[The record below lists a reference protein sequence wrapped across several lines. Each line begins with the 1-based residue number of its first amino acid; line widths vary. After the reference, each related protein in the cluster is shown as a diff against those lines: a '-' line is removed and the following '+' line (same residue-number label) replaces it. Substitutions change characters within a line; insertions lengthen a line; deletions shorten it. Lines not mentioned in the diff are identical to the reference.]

1 VRLARSHEEGAMAR
15 RGAGHR
21 ELTERNR
28 FWLRHLERQAAGTE
42 TSKAYAAREKLS
54 ICALYQARMRL
65 VAQGA
70 LRAAPARKDS
80 RPETATAVGFTRV
93 ALPAPAPAA
102 VACRL
107 RLSSGMVLEWSAPPP
122 VEVLVDLVAR
132 MASPR

>member
-1 VRLARSHEEGAMAR
+1 MAR
-15 RGAGHR
+15 RGAGR
-21 ELTERNR
+21 GELTERDR
-28 FWLRHLERQAAGTE
+28 FWLRHLERQAAGAE

-65 VAQGA
+65 IAQGA
-70 LRAAPARKDS
+70 WPAASARKGSRPVAAAPVR
-80 RPETATAVGFTRV
+80 FTRL
-93 ALPAPAPAA
+93 ALPAPAA

-107 RLSSGMVLEWSAPPP
+107 RLSSGMVLEWSAPPA

>member
-1 VRLARSHEEGAMAR
+1 MTRQGTGR
-15 RGAGHR
+15 R
-21 ELTERNR
+21 ELTERDR
-28 FWLRHLERQAAGTE
+28 FWLRHLERQAAGAE

-65 VAQGA
+65 TARGA
-70 LRAAPARKDS
+70 WLAAPARKSS
-80 RPETATAVGFTRV
+80 RPVVVAPVAFTRL

-107 RLSSGMVLEWSAPPP
+107 RLSSGMVLEWSALPP
-122 VEVLVDLVAR
+122 VELLVDLVAR

>member
-1 VRLARSHEEGAMAR
+1 MARSGTGR
-15 RGAGHR
+15 R
-21 ELTERNR
+21 ELTERDR
-28 FWLRHLERQAAGTE
+28 FWLRHFERQAAGSE

-70 LRAAPARKDS
+70 WPAASARKGSRPAAPPVS
-80 RPETATAVGFTRV
+80 FTRL
-93 ALPAPAPAA
+93 ALPASAP
-102 VACRL
+102 VVPACRL

-122 VEVLVDLVAR
+122 AEVLAELVAR

>member
-1 VRLARSHEEGAMAR
+1 MAR
-15 RGAGHR
+15 RGAGRR
-21 ELTERNR
+21 ELTERDR
-28 FWLRHLERQAAGTE
+28 FWLRHLERQAAGAE

-65 VAQGA
+65 IAQGA
-70 LRAAPARKDS
+70 WPAASARKGS
-80 RPETATAVGFTRV
+80 RPVAVAPVAFTRF

-107 RLSSGMVLEWSAPPP
+107 RLSSGMVLEWSASPP
-122 VEVLVDLVAR
+122 VELLAELVAR

>member
-1 VRLARSHEEGAMAR
+1 MAMRETARL
-15 RGAGHR
+15 
-21 ELTERNR
+21 ELTERDR

-65 VAQGA
+65 IARGA
-70 LRAAPARKDS
+70 WRAAPARKGA
-80 RPETATAVGFTRV
+80 RLETATPVRFTRL
-93 ALPAPAPAA
+93 ALPAPAA

-107 RLSSGMVLEWSAPPP
+107 RLSSGMVLEWSAVPP